1 MRQLGTNGWPLCD
14 PGCRRD
20 RTTCYDDHNDTF
32 PIRGV
37 AAPINRGSA
46 RMSSFDGKT
55 YWIIGAS
62 EGLGRALAQAL
73 SREGAHLI
81 LSARNA
87 ERLAEICKTTPR
99 ARAVPMD
106 VTDLAQVRR
115 AVADT
120 GAVDGLVYNAGAYDP
135 MRSSEWRTEA
145 ALAMSDVNYLGALRV
160 LGETVPGFVQAGQ
173 GDITLIGSLAG
184 YHGLPAAIGYGA
196 SKAALISL
204 AETMRHDLAGTG
216 VTVRI
221 VNPGFIRTRLTEKN
235 SFNMP
240 MLMTPEDAA
249 GRVVRAMSRR
259 RFRTDF
265 PAPFS
270 WFIRLIDYLPDILVY
285 RGK

>member
-1 MRQLGTNGWPLCD
+1 
-14 PGCRRD
+14 
-20 RTTCYDDHNDTF
+20 
-32 PIRGV
+32 
-37 AAPINRGSA
+37 
-46 RMSSFDGKT
+46 MSSFDGKT

-62 EGLGRALAQAL
+62 EGLGRALAEAL
-73 SREGAHLI
+73 SRQGANLI

-87 ERLAEICKTTPR
+87 ARLAELCAALPN
-99 ARAVPMD
+99 ARAVPFD
-106 VTDLAQVRR
+106 VTDPEAVRH
-115 AVADT
+115 AVAEVGT
-120 GAVDGLVYNAGAYDP
+120 FDGLVYNAGAYDP
-135 MRSSEWRTEA
+135 ITTAKWDTEA
-145 ALAMSDVNYLGALRV
+145 ALTISDVNYTGALRV
-160 LGETVPGFVQAGQ
+160 LGETVPGLVQDGR

-184 YHGLPAAIGYGA
+184 YHGLPNAISYGA

-221 VNPGFIRTRLTEKN
+221 VNPGFIKTRLTGKN
-235 SFNMP
+235 SFRMP

-249 GRVVRAMSRR
+249 DRVMRAMSRR

-270 WFIRLIDYLPDILVY
+270 WLVRLIGYLPDILVY

>member
-1 MRQLGTNGWPLCD
+1 
-14 PGCRRD
+14 
-20 RTTCYDDHNDTF
+20 
-32 PIRGV
+32 
-37 AAPINRGSA
+37 
-46 RMSSFDGKT
+46 MSSFNGKT

-62 EGLGRALAQAL
+62 EGLGRALAEAL
-73 SREGAHLI
+73 GRQGAHLV

-87 ERLAEICKTTPR
+87 ERLQAICASLPK
-99 ARAVPMD
+99 ARAIPMD
-106 VTDLAQVRR
+106 VTDPDSVRH
-115 AVADT
+115 AMAEA
-120 GAVDGLVYNAGAYDP
+120 GEVDGLVYNAGAYDP
-135 MRSSEWRTEA
+135 MRSGDWDTEA
-145 ALAMSDVNYLGALRV
+145 ALAMTDVNYLGALRV
-160 LGETVPGFVQAGQ
+160 LGETVPGFVQAKRGE
-173 GDITLIGSLAG
+173 ITLIGSLAG

-221 VNPGFIRTRLTEKN
+221 VNPGFIKTRLTEKN
-235 SFNMP
+235 AFKMP

-249 GRVVRAMSRR
+249 DRVIRAMGRR

-270 WFIRLIDYLPDILVY
+270 WLVRLIDYLPDFLVY